1 MLDEETDQCTSDKPS
16 NTLLLPDCWSM
27 RQYDSFKDK
36 YDGLI
41 MRDKKLGCLHCVKFD
56 YLNMKGEHISIE
68 WKKCQVVASGKNK
81 TIQQAALR
89 NKKKDNFTSKA
100 HAICVNQ
107 VDACENDAITKNM
120 DKANEKYIR
129 STCKVF
135 KTVYS
140 LAKSSRPF
148 SDVEDEIEL

>member
-1 MLDEETDQCTSDKPS
+1 MEEVSS
-16 NTLLLPDCWSM
+16 S
-27 RQYDSFKDK
+27 
-36 YDGLI
+36 
-41 MRDKKLGCLHCVKFD
+41 
-56 YLNMKGEHISIE
+56 SIRE
-68 WKKCQVVASGKNK
+68 DK
-81 TIQQAALR
+81 TIQQATLR
-89 NKKKDNFTSKA
+89 NKKKDHFTSKA

-135 KTVYS
+135 KTAYS
-140 LAKSSRPF
+140 LAKRSRPF

>member
-1 MLDEETDQCTSDKPS
+1 MIHSKKNMMD
-16 NTLLLPDCWSM
+16 W
-27 RQYDSFKDK
+27 
-36 YDGLI
+36 
-41 MRDKKLGCLHCVKFD
+41 RDKNLGCLHCVKFD
-56 YLNMKGEHISIE
+56 YLNMKGVHISIE

-89 NKKKDNFTSKA
+89 NKKKDHFTPKA

-140 LAKSSRPF
+140 LAKRSRPF